1 MAYEKSYVDTLSRD
15 KKRQLNAIIVGQSNG
30 IDMGLIRALR
40 NGASAD
46 EVEKTARANF
56 YDDWSICK
64 RQQAYRQAV
73 FTKFISISGYF
84 KPLRKQVQYTAQY
97 CCIMLVLYLYQDFN
111 INGDR

>member
-64 RQQAYRQAV
+64 RQHEQSDMDSESMWLKRELAAL
-73 FTKFISISGYF
+73 KSS
-84 KPLRKQVQYTAQY
+84 TA
-97 CCIMLVLYLYQDFN
+97 LYLLTVK
-111 INGDR
+111 